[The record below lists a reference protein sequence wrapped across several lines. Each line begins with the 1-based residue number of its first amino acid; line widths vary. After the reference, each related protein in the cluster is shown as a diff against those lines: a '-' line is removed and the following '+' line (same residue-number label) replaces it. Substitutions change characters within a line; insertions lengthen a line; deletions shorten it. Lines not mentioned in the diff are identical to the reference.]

1 MDWQKQMEEAM
12 STWTETQRRLWD
24 QWFEAMRGG
33 GAGTGSWEEMRAV
46 QQRQVEAWEEAVREA
61 LERQQQWI
69 GGLSGGADPSGWA
82 TQMQQMMRA
91 WTEAQSEL
99 WRNWL
104 ERTEQMQPGVRDM
117 PWYRNAQQV
126 LDAWEQAAKQ
136 ATSATGGDSD
146 SDSDKQ

>member
-33 GAGTGSWEEMRAV
+33 GAGSGAWEEARAT
-46 QQRQVEAWEEAVREA
+46 QQRQVEAWQEAVREA

-69 GGLSGGADPSGWA
+69 GGLSGGAADPTGWA

-104 ERTEQMQPGVRDM
+104 ERTEKMQPAVRDM

-136 ATSATGGDSD
+136 ATSATSGDSD
-146 SDSDKQ
+146 SGKQ